1 MSFSGAISVINRK
14 GETIPMRLETI
25 SKRLAELVNMEPRLS
40 IRSDYVASKTAAS
53 LINGIKTTEIDTI
66 SASICAS
73 LIIDDYEYDTLA
85 ARIVINSLHKV
96 THNDLRK
103 YAKDLQSYVYR
114 DIDIAILHPKTIAF
128 INKHYQELHKLIDYS
143 KDYTYNYFGAVT
155 LINSYLLS
163 YKFDNDQKC
172 VKERPQQMLLRVAI
186 GIHLDQIDIDGA
198 CSKDT
203 LKAISETHQM
213 LSDKYYTHATPTL
226 FNAGTIHHT
235 LSSCYLLSVNDS
247 LDNIYQRL
255 TDISKISK
263 FSGGVGIHVSQV
275 RAQGSVIASTVGR
288 SEGLIPMLRMYNEST
303 KFVSQGGGKRK
314 GSTAVYIEPWHA
326 DIESC
331 ILSQKQQGV
340 PEKLCRDLFLAIWM
354 PDLFMLRL
362 KQSIKSGQPVMWS
375 LMCPNECKG
384 LADVYGDE
392 FNHLYESYE
401 REGKYRKQIPIVQLW
416 NMIVS
421 TQIETGKP
429 YLMFKDHVNRKC
441 NQNNLGT
448 IKSSNLCVHG
458 DTRILT
464 YQGYQTIKHLNDQL
478 VSVWNGIRWSSARVS
493 KTGSDQQLVKVTTND
508 GAELLCTLYHRF
520 KLVDGKQVEAQ
531 NLKIGNALM
540 QCQSWPMIDGNQTG
554 YTDDE
559 VPINASIQVKRKWL
573 AKYINENQFVTREY
587 PKQLRLTCKTM
598 ALAYDIKLLCNTL
611 GFSPSISFLDDGL
624 SPSEDSPPST
634 IQIIMTGKDTYYL
647 FDILH
652 LPINRPRSMHI
663 EPNYSYTRLLEV
675 VSVELV
681 SGTHDTYC
689 FAEPDQHMGVFNGIL
704 TAQCS
709 EITIYSDDNQVGVC
723 NLASIC
729 LPKFVTKHADG
740 SATFDYQKLNQVAQ
754 KVVFNMDKVINNNK
768 YPIDQ
773 AKYSDSLHRPI
784 GVGVQGLADVFMMM
798 GEAFDSKA
806 SRQMNSDI
814 FETIYFAALTAS
826 NQLAKRDGAYASFGS
841 SMTANGLFQH
851 DLTDNPSVSKDL
863 NWDWAGLRHE
873 VQYGAGLRHSL
884 LTCLMPTAGTSIIM
898 ENSESIEVPTS
909 FLYTRSTLS
918 GRFQVVNKYLMKD
931 LKKLGLWSKSIR
943 DKLIQYD
950 GSVQSIAE
958 IPQHIKDVYKTVFEY
973 KMSNVIHMCAD
984 RERFICQSA
993 SNNRYVA
1000 DPSIGK
1006 LTKAHLLSF
1015 KLGLKTSSYYTRIA
1029 QVSKGKKF
1037 VTTEVEDE
1045 VCTSCTA

>member
-1 MSFSGAISVINRK
+1 MSFSGAISVINRR
-14 GETIPMRLETI
+14 GESIPMRLETI
-25 SKRLAELVNMEPRLS
+25 SKRLAELVEMEPRLS
-40 IRSDYVASKTAAS
+40 ISSDYVASKTAAS
-53 LINGIKTTEIDTI
+53 LINGIKTTEIDSI

-85 ARIVINSLHKV
+85 ARIIINSLHKI
-96 THNDLRK
+96 THSDLRR
-103 YAKDLQSYVYR
+103 YAKDLESYMYR
-114 DIDIAILHPKTIAF
+114 DIKIAILHPKTIAF
-128 INKHYQELHKLIDYS
+128 INKYHHDLHKLVDYS

-172 VKERPQQMLLRVAI
+172 IKERPQQMLLRVAI
-186 GIHLDQIDIDGA
+186 GIHLDQISDDGN
-198 CSKDT
+198 CSKDVFN
-203 LKAISETHQM
+203 AIADTYQ
-213 LSDKYYTHATPTL
+213 LISDKYYTHATPTL

-247 LDNIYQRL
+247 LENIYQRL
-255 TDISKISK
+255 VDISKISK

-303 KFVSQGGGKRK
+303 KYVSQGGGKRK
-314 GSTAVYIEPWHA
+314 GSTAVYVEPWHA

-340 PEKLCRDLFLAIWM
+340 PEKLCRDLFLALWM
-354 PDLFMLRL
+354 PDLFMIRL
-362 KQSIKSGQPVMWS
+362 KQSIKSGRPVMWS

-384 LADVYGDE
+384 LADVYGEE
-392 FNHLYESYE
+392 FTHLYESYE
-401 REGKYRKQIPIVQLW
+401 HAGKYRKQIPIIQLW

-429 YLMFKDHVNRKC
+429 YLMYKDHVNRKC

-464 YQGYQTIKHLNDQL
+464 NEGYQTIKHLDNQM
-478 VSVWNGIRWSSARVS
+478 VTVWNGIRWSSAQVS
-493 KTGSDQQLVKVTTND
+493 KTGTEQKLLKVTTSD
-508 GAELLCTLYHRF
+508 GAELLCTHYHRF
-520 KLVDGKQVEAQ
+520 KLTDGHEVEAQ
-531 NLKIGNALM
+531 HLKIGSQLM
-540 QCQSWPMIDGNQTG
+540 QCQSWPMVNGHQIE
-554 YTDDE
+554 YTIDE
-559 VPINASIQVKRKWL
+559 VPINASLYAKRKWL
-573 AKYINENQFVTREY
+573 TKYINENQFATRDH
-587 PKQLRLTCKTM
+587 PKQMKLMCESHEM
-598 ALAYDIKLLCNTL
+598 AYDIKLLCNTL
-611 GFSPSISFLDDGL
+611 GFSPSIETI
-624 SPSEDSPPST
+624 EDT
-634 IQIIMTGKDTYYL
+634 FQIALTAKDSYYL
-647 FDILH
+647 FEVLR
-652 LPINRPRSMHI
+652 LSINHPRDMHI
-663 EPNYSYTRLLEV
+663 EPSSSFIRALEV
-675 VSVELV
+675 TSVELIDN
-681 SGTHDTYC
+681 THDTYC
-689 FAEPDQHMGVFNGIL
+689 FNEPDQHMGVFNGIL

-740 SATFDYQKLNQVAQ
+740 SATFDYQKLFEVAQ
-754 KVVFNMDKVINNNK
+754 KVVTNMDKVINNNK
-768 YPIDQ
+768 YPIEQ
-773 AKYSDSLHRPI
+773 AKYSDNLHRPI

-814 FETIYFAALTAS
+814 FETIYFAALSTS
-826 NQLAKRDGAYASFGS
+826 NQLAARDGTYSSFDS
-841 SMTANGLFQH
+841 SMTSKGIFQH
-851 DLTDNPSVSKDL
+851 DLTNDSSVSKEL
-863 NWDWAGLRHE
+863 NWDWDSLRHK

-950 GSVQSIAE
+950 GSVQSIDE

-973 KMSNVIHMCAD
+973 KMSSIIHMSAD

-1000 DPSIGK
+1000 NPNIGK
-1006 LTKAHLLSF
+1006 LTKAHLLSH

-1037 VTTEVEDE
+1037 LTTDAAATEDE
-1045 VCTSCTA
+1045 ICTSCTA